1 MLKPELYELIKRSK
15 PAKSYIV
22 DELIGSHGH
31 IVLRLPPYHCNLN
44 PIEMI
49 WGILKT
55 DIAQH
60 NNTFKLADMQQLANK
75 TINNFSN
82 ETITKTFDHVLEIEQ
97 SYWDSDGLNISPC
110 VPPIIIPLDESES
123 SDSSD
128 ED

>member
-1 MLKPELYELIKRSK
+1 
-15 PAKSYIV
+15 
-22 DELIGSHGH
+22 
-31 IVLRLPPYHCNLN
+31 
-44 PIEMI
+44 MI

-60 NNTFKLADMQQLANK
+60 NNTFKLADMQQLVNK

-97 SYWDSDGLNISPC
+97 SYWDRDGLNISPC
-110 VPPIIIPLDESES
+110 VPPIIISLGESES